1 MSNTKYS
8 MSFTTATLL
17 YRESLTSAQLYTELG
32 NWNAVR
38 DKIIAENLLQM
49 RTLNASRRIV
59 REVISRLKLLTSL
72 ELEILGDG
80 MHYEQNYVL
89 WLAVCK
95 RYQFIYDF
103 AVEVLREKFLRFDFE
118 LFYAEFDVFFQAK
131 AEWRPEV
138 ERVPPVT
145 RGKLRQFLFK
155 MLHEADLLTK
165 NNHILPVMLTPRLHD
180 AIKQDNPDYLAIF
193 PS

>member
-32 NWNAVR
+32 NWDAVR

-80 MHYEQNYVL
+80 MQHEQNYVL

-118 LFYAEFDVFFQAK
+118 LVHPEYDTFFQAK
-131 AEWRPEV
+131 AEWHPEV
-138 ERVPPVT
+138 ERVAPST
-145 RGKLRQFLFK
+145 QGKLRQIVFK
-155 MLHEADLLTK
+155 MLHEAELLAKNNRIIPALLT
-165 NNHILPVMLTPRLHD
+165 LRLHD
-180 AIKQDNPDYLAIF
+180 AIEQDNPAYLAIF